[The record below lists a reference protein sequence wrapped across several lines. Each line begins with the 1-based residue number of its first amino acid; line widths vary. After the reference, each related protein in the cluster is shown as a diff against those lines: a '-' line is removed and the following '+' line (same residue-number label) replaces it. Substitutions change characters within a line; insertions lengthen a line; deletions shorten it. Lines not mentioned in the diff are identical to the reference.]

1 MKIYHSGNHEGI
13 GFAYALVPEWE
24 KESKERTARDEKAK
38 KEAQKERLRLLEPW
52 EARIDETI
60 LAAGYTSPEMDPG
73 SGWLDSTMGRSARGT
88 KYRAVRSF
96 IEEYITGPRITANRN
111 P

>member
-60 LAAGYTSPEMDPG
+60 LAAGYTSPNPILRPMLVFRA
-73 SGWLDSTMGRSARGT
+73 SRRRMSSKGT
-88 KYRAVRSF
+88 ATS
-96 IEEYITGPRITANRN
+96 PA

>member
-24 KESKERTARDEKAK
+24 KESKERTARDEKAQ

-60 LAAGYTSPEMDPG
+60 LAAGISCGLYFTESD
-73 SGWLDSTMGRSARGT
+73 
-88 KYRAVRSF
+88 
-96 IEEYITGPRITANRN
+96 TA
-111 P
+111 PDACLPDL